1 MAAPLHLSPA
11 DRLLLVAPHPDDET
25 LAAGGLIQ
33 AAVAAGA
40 AVRVVF
46 FTDGESNPWA
56 QRATEGRL
64 FIGAAA
70 RCAFGARRRRE
81 ALASL
86 AVLGIAAGDAEFLGF
101 PDQGTTPALL
111 ADDRSAAERLT
122 GLVREWRPS
131 LVVGPSLFDLH
142 PDHSALAVVLLGALA
157 RLPLQEV
164 PSPRLL
170 TFVVH
175 NPHLR
180 RAASRAVAVELDPG
194 QVDRKRGA
202 IRCNRSQLFWRGS
215 WLESF
220 AADRE
225 SFWEGNA
232 PAADAGH
239 PIVGAEW
246 RDDEALVL
254 GIASRSR
261 ARAWGKRT
269 LLVIGAAHGAGAVRL
284 AVALPGRTSTT
295 SVVDPRDGRTLGVA
309 RLTGTP
315 RRGELTLSRELL
327 GGPGPLFAKITRRFG
342 FFDEAGWLEIPPRP
356 ALH

>member
-1 MAAPLHLSPA
+1 MPEPLHLSPA
-11 DRLLLVAPHPDDET
+11 DRLMILAPHPDDET

-46 FTDGESNPWA
+46 FTDGENNPWA

-70 RCAFGARRRRE
+70 RRAFGARRRDE

-86 AVLGIAAGDAEFLGF
+86 AALGLGEDGAEFLGF
-101 PDQGTTPALL
+101 PDQGTTAALL
-111 ADDRSAAERLT
+111 AGDRSAAERLT
-122 GLVREWRPS
+122 GLLRAWRPS
-131 LVVGPSLFDLH
+131 LVVGPSLYDLH

-157 RLPLQEV
+157 RLPLQGC

-180 RAASRAVAVELDPG
+180 QAASRTVTVELDQG
-194 QVDRKRGA
+194 RVARKRHA

-220 AADRE
+220 ADEGE

-232 PAADAGH
+232 SATDPGH

-246 RDDEALVL
+246 RDEALVL

-261 ARAWGKRT
+261 ARAWGRRT
-269 LLVIGAAHGAGAVRL
+269 LLVVGTGDATSVVRL
-284 AVALPGRTSTT
+284 AVALPGRTSTAT
-295 SVVDPRDGRTLGVA
+295 VVDPRDRRALGVA

-315 RRGELTLSRELL
+315 QRGELTLPRQLL
-327 GGPGPLFAKITRRFG
+327 GGPGPLFAKIARRFG
-342 FFDEAGWLEIPPRP
+342 FFDEAGWVEIPPRP

>member
-1 MAAPLHLSPA
+1 MPAPLQFSPA

-46 FTDGESNPWA
+46 FTDGENNPWA

-64 FIGAAA
+64 FIGAVA
-70 RCAFGARRRRE
+70 RRAFGARRRTE

-86 AVLGIAAGDAEFLGF
+86 AVLGLGTGDAEFLGF
-101 PDQGTTPALL
+101 PDQGTTGALV
-111 ADDRSAAERLT
+111 ADARPAAERLT
-122 GLVREWRPS
+122 GLVRDWHPNI
-131 LVVGPSLFDLH
+131 VVGPSLYDLH
-142 PDHSALAVVLLGALA
+142 PDHSALAVVLLGALV
-157 RLPLQEV
+157 RLPLLGC
-164 PSPRLL
+164 PPPRLL

-180 RAASRAVAVELDPG
+180 HAASRTVTVRLDPD
-194 QVDRKRGA
+194 QAARKRSA
-202 IRCNRSQLFWRGS
+202 IRCNRSQLFWRES
-215 WLESF
+215 WLLSF
-220 AADRE
+220 AGDDE

-232 PAADAGH
+232 PATDAGH

-246 RDDEALVL
+246 RDQALVL
-254 GIASRSR
+254 RVASRSR

-269 LLVIGAAHGAGAVRL
+269 LLVAGTGDTPSPVRL
-284 AVALPGRTSTT
+284 AVALPGRSSTT
-295 SVVDPRDGRTLGVA
+295 AVVDPRDGRTLGVA
-309 RLTGTP
+309 RLTGTS
-315 RRGELTLSRELL
+315 RHGELTLPRELL
-327 GGPGPLFAKITRRFG
+327 AGPGPVFAKLARRFG
-342 FFDEAGWLEIPPRP
+342 FFDEAGWLELPPRP

>member
-1 MAAPLHLSPA
+1 MPEPIQLSPA
-11 DRLLLVAPHPDDET
+11 DRLLVVAPHPDDET

-40 AVRVVF
+40 AVRVAL
-46 FTDGESNPWA
+46 FTDGENNPWA
-56 QRATEGRL
+56 QRATERRL
-64 FIGAAA
+64 FIGDAA
-70 RCAFGARRRRE
+70 RRAFGSRRRRE

-86 AVLGIAAGDAEFLGF
+86 AALGLGEDGAEFLGF
-101 PDQGTTPALL
+101 PDQGTTAALL
-111 ADDRSAAERLT
+111 AGDRTAADRLA

-131 LVVGPSLFDLH
+131 LLVGPSLYDLH
-142 PDHSALAVVLLGALA
+142 PDHSALALVLLGALA
-157 RLPLQEV
+157 RLKLQGG

-180 RAASRAVAVELDPG
+180 HAASQTASVRLGPDQVA
-194 QVDRKRGA
+194 RKLHA

-215 WLESF
+215 WLVSF

-246 RDDEALVL
+246 RDEALVL

-261 ARAWGKRT
+261 ARAWGMRT
-269 LLVIGAAHGAGAVRL
+269 LLVVGTGDATSPVRL

-295 SVVDPRDGRTLGVA
+295 SVVDPRDGRALGVA

-315 RRGELTLSRELL
+315 RRGELTLPRELL
-327 GGPGPLFAKITRRFG
+327 GPPGPLFAKIARRFG
-342 FFDEAGWLEIPPRP
+342 FFDEAGWAEMPPRP

>member
-1 MAAPLHLSPA
+1 MPEPLQFSPA
-11 DRLLLVAPHPDDET
+11 DRLMIVAPHPDDET

-46 FTDGESNPWA
+46 FTDGENNPWA

-64 FIGAAA
+64 FIGTAA
-70 RCAFGARRRRE
+70 RRAFGARRRGE

-86 AVLGIAAGDAEFLGF
+86 AALGLGEDGAEFLGF
-101 PDQGTTPALL
+101 PDQGTTAALL

-122 GLVREWRPS
+122 GVVRAWRPS
-131 LVVGPSLFDLH
+131 LVVGPSLYDLH

-157 RLPLQEV
+157 RLPLQGC

-180 RAASRAVAVELDPG
+180 YAPSRTVTVELDQG
-194 QVDRKRGA
+194 QVVRKRHA

-220 AADRE
+220 ADEGE

-239 PIVGAEW
+239 PVVGAEW
-246 RDDEALVL
+246 RDEALVL
-254 GIASRSR
+254 GIASHSR
-261 ARAWGKRT
+261 ARAWGSRT
-269 LLVIGAAHGAGAVRL
+269 LLVVGTGDAIPAVRL

-295 SVVDPRDGRTLGVA
+295 PAVDPRDGRALGVA

-315 RRGELTLSRELL
+315 RGGELTLPRELL
-327 GGPGPLFAKITRRFG
+327 GGPGPLFAKIARRFG
-342 FFDEAGWLEIPPRP
+342 FFDEAGWTEIPPRP